1 MQPTYS
7 VLCTILFM
15 AVSNLSFS
23 QPNHQEP
30 MQGVPPSRESQVTMA
45 NYRDYPASRWAFRN
59 AGAPMHMVMIPRG
72 GNIRQFAAASRPELA
87 EFKIVDPQGE
97 AKGFDQ
103 LFKANYANG
112 LVIAQGQKVLH
123 ESYFGDFSEH
133 DAHIWFSM
141 SKSLA
146 STAFGLLVDQGLVDL
161 QASPA
166 KYIPEL
172 VGSGFERVSIQQVLD
187 HGTSID
193 FHETYTN
200 VDSDFARYY
209 APALNMGWMPG
220 AADVQPDN
228 AEIYGVHDFL
238 GRFIKPDPDRV
249 PGDNF
254 DYNSANADVLGWLIA
269 RLSGQP
275 FQDYIE
281 DNIWSKI
288 GAEHDAYILVD
299 RAYMPAVTGGMNSTA
314 RDALRFGMMVRDRGE
329 YNGQRII
336 PASWID
342 ATLDVS
348 DRLLANMQANTKY
361 QNESWSAYHNMW
373 WILDAD
379 RWGVLR
385 CGYSWPGYLYQSQ
398 GGYCDGLVF
407 QSAGGCVAEEPK
419 FSRQVAGCAPACG
432 VPCPL
437 VSGAGSIKLRQL

>member
-329 YNGQRII
+329 YNGQQII

-373 WILDAD
+373 WILDAAAGEYCAVGIHGQVIYINRRAD
-379 RWGVLR
+379 TVMVWF
-385 CGYSWPGYLYQSQ
+385 SSQPGAASPRNPN
-398 GGYCDGLVF
+398 F
-407 QSAGGCVAEEPK
+407 RA
-419 FSRQVAGCAPACG
+419 
-432 VPCPL
+432 
-437 VSGAGSIKLRQL
+437 KLQAARQLAVSLVP

>member
-238 GRFIKPDPDRV
+238 GQFIKPDPDRV

-329 YNGQRII
+329 YNGQQII

-373 WILDAD
+373 WILDAAAGEYCAVGIHGQVIYINRRAD
-379 RWGVLR
+379 TVMVWF
-385 CGYSWPGYLYQSQ
+385 SSQPGAASPRNPN
-398 GGYCDGLVF
+398 F
-407 QSAGGCVAEEPK
+407 RA
-419 FSRQVAGCAPACG
+419 
-432 VPCPL
+432 
-437 VSGAGSIKLRQL
+437 KLQAARQLAVSLIP

>member
-1 MQPTYS
+1 MQPICS

-23 QPNHQEP
+23 LPNHQEP

-45 NYRDYPASRWAFRN
+45 NYRDYPTSRWAFRN
-59 AGAPMHMVMIPRG
+59 AGAPMHAVMIPRG
-72 GNIRQFAAASRPELA
+72 GNIRQFAAASRPEMA
-87 EFKIVDPQGE
+87 EFKVVDHQGE

-103 LFKANYANG
+103 LFKDNYADG

-123 ESYFGDFSEH
+123 ERYFSDFSEH

-314 RDALRFGMMVRDRGE
+314 RDAMRFGMMVRDRGE

-373 WILDAD
+373 WILDAAAGEYCAVGIHGQVIYINRRAD
-379 RWGVLR
+379 TVMVWF
-385 CGYSWPGYLYQSQ
+385 SSQPGAASPRNPN
-398 GGYCDGLVF
+398 F
-407 QSAGGCVAEEPK
+407 RA
-419 FSRQVAGCAPACG
+419 
-432 VPCPL
+432 
-437 VSGAGSIKLRQL
+437 KLQAARQLAVSLSQ

>member
-103 LFKANYANG
+103 LFKDNYADG

-200 VDSDFARYY
+200 LDSDFARYY

-373 WILDAD
+373 WILDAAAGEYCAVGIHGQVIYINRRAD
-379 RWGVLR
+379 TVMVWF
-385 CGYSWPGYLYQSQ
+385 SSQPGAASPRNPN
-398 GGYCDGLVF
+398 F
-407 QSAGGCVAEEPK
+407 RA
-419 FSRQVAGCAPACG
+419 
-432 VPCPL
+432 
-437 VSGAGSIKLRQL
+437 KLQAARQLAVSLIP

>member
-1 MQPTYS
+1 MQPICS

-59 AGAPMHMVMIPRG
+59 AGAPMHAVMIPRG
-72 GNIRQFAAASRPELA
+72 GNIGQFAAASRPELA
-87 EFKIVDPQGE
+87 EFKVVDPQGE

-103 LFKANYANG
+103 LFKDNYADG

-123 ESYFGDFSEH
+123 ERYFGDFSEH

-314 RDALRFGMMVRDRGE
+314 RDAMRFGMMVRDRGE

-373 WILDAD
+373 WILDAAAGEYCAVGIHGQVIYINRRAD
-379 RWGVLR
+379 TVMVWF
-385 CGYSWPGYLYQSQ
+385 SSQPGAASPRNPN
-398 GGYCDGLVF
+398 F
-407 QSAGGCVAEEPK
+407 RA
-419 FSRQVAGCAPACG
+419 
-432 VPCPL
+432 
-437 VSGAGSIKLRQL
+437 KLQAARQLAVSLSQ

>member
-373 WILDAD
+373 WILDAAAGEYCAVGIHGQVIYINRRAD
-379 RWGVLR
+379 TVMVWF
-385 CGYSWPGYLYQSQ
+385 SSQPGAASPRNPN
-398 GGYCDGLVF
+398 F
-407 QSAGGCVAEEPK
+407 RA
-419 FSRQVAGCAPACG
+419 
-432 VPCPL
+432 
-437 VSGAGSIKLRQL
+437 KLQAARQLAVSLSQ

>member
-1 MQPTYS
+1 
-7 VLCTILFM
+7 
-15 AVSNLSFS
+15 
-23 QPNHQEP
+23 
-30 MQGVPPSRESQVTMA
+30 MA

-59 AGAPMHMVMIPRG
+59 AGAPMHTVMIPRG

-87 EFKIVDPQGE
+87 EFKVVDPQGE

-103 LFKANYANG
+103 LFKDNYADG

-123 ESYFGDFSEH
+123 ERYFGDFSEH

-329 YNGQRII
+329 YNGQRDY
-336 PASWID
+336 SSV
-342 ATLDVS
+342 LD
-348 DRLLANMQANTKY
+348 
-361 QNESWSAYHNMW
+361 
-373 WILDAD
+373 
-379 RWGVLR
+379 
-385 CGYSWPGYLYQSQ
+385 
-398 GGYCDGLVF
+398 
-407 QSAGGCVAEEPK
+407 
-419 FSRQVAGCAPACG
+419 
-432 VPCPL
+432 
-437 VSGAGSIKLRQL
+437 

>member
-1 MQPTYS
+1 MQPTCS
-7 VLCTILFM
+7 LLGTILFM

-23 QPNHQEP
+23 QPTHQEP

-59 AGAPMHMVMIPRG
+59 TGAPMHAVMIPRG
-72 GNIRQFAAASRPELA
+72 GHIRQFAAADRPELA
-87 EFKIVDPQGE
+87 EFKVADLQGK
-97 AKGFDQ
+97 AKAFDQ
-103 LFKANYANG
+103 IFKDNYADG
-112 LVIAQGQKVLH
+112 LVIAQGQKLLH

-200 VDSDFARYY
+200 LDSDFARYY

-348 DRLLANMQANTKY
+348 DRLLANMQTNTKY

-373 WILDAD
+373 WILDAAAGEYCAVGIHGQVIYINRRAD
-379 RWGVLR
+379 TVMVWF
-385 CGYSWPGYLYQSQ
+385 SSQPGAASP
-398 GGYCDGLVF
+398 GNANF
-407 QSAGGCVAEEPK
+407 RA
-419 FSRQVAGCAPACG
+419 
-432 VPCPL
+432 
-437 VSGAGSIKLRQL
+437 KLQAARQLAVSLSQ

>member
-1 MQPTYS
+1 MQPSYS
-7 VLCTILFM
+7 VLGALLLM
-15 AVSNLSFS
+15 AASNLSFS
-23 QPNHQEP
+23 QHNDQEP
-30 MQGVPPSRESQVTMA
+30 MQGVPPTRESQVTMA

-59 AGAPMHMVMIPRG
+59 AGAPMHSVMIPRA
-72 GNIRQFAAASRPELA
+72 GNISQFAKPSRPELG
-87 EFKIVDPQGE
+87 EFKVADLQGKD
-97 AKGFDQ
+97 KGFDQ
-103 LFKANYANG
+103 LFKDNYADG
-112 LVIAQGQKVLH
+112 LVIVQGQKMLH
-123 ESYFGDFSEH
+123 ERYFGDFSEH

-146 STAFGLLVDQGLVDL
+146 STAFGLLVDQGLVNL

-187 HGTSID
+187 HATSID
-193 FHETYTN
+193 FHETYTDL
-200 VDSDFARYY
+200 DSDFARYY
-209 APALNMGWMPG
+209 APALNMGWLPG

-228 AEIYGVHDFL
+228 TEIYGVHDFL

-288 GAEHDAYILVD
+288 GAEHDAYMLVD
-299 RAYMPAVTGGMNSTA
+299 RAYMPAVTGGMNSTT
-314 RDALRFGMMVRDRGE
+314 RDAVRFGMMVRDQGE
-329 YNGQRII
+329 YNGQQII

-342 ATLDVS
+342 STLDVS
-348 DRLLANMQANTKY
+348 DQLLANMKANSRY

-373 WILDAD
+373 WILDATAGEYCAVGIHGQVIYINRRAD
-379 RWGVLR
+379 TVMVWF
-385 CGYSWPGYLYQSQ
+385 SSQPGAAAPGNANFRAKLQAARKLAVSLSQ
-398 GGYCDGLVF
+398 
-407 QSAGGCVAEEPK
+407 
-419 FSRQVAGCAPACG
+419 
-432 VPCPL
+432 
-437 VSGAGSIKLRQL
+437 

>member
-1 MQPTYS
+1 MQPICS

-59 AGAPMHMVMIPRG
+59 AGAPMHMVMIPRR

-87 EFKIVDPQGE
+87 EFKVVDPQGE

-103 LFKANYANG
+103 LFKDNYADG

-123 ESYFGDFSEH
+123 ERYFGDFSEH

-314 RDALRFGMMVRDRGE
+314 RDAMRFGMMVRDRGE

-373 WILDAD
+373 WILDAAAGEYCAVGIHGQVIYINRRAD
-379 RWGVLR
+379 TVMVWF
-385 CGYSWPGYLYQSQ
+385 SSQPGAASPRNPN
-398 GGYCDGLVF
+398 F
-407 QSAGGCVAEEPK
+407 RA
-419 FSRQVAGCAPACG
+419 
-432 VPCPL
+432 
-437 VSGAGSIKLRQL
+437 KLQAARQLAVSLSQ

>member
-1 MQPTYS
+1 MQPTCS
-7 VLCTILFM
+7 LLGAILLM

-23 QPNHQEP
+23 QPTHQEP

-59 AGAPMHMVMIPRG
+59 TGAPMHMVMIPRG
-72 GNIRQFAAASRPELA
+72 GNIRQFAKPGRPELA
-87 EFKIVDPQGE
+87 EFKVVDLQGKS
-97 AKGFDQ
+97 KGLDQ
-103 LFKANYANG
+103 IFNDNYADG

-200 VDSDFARYY
+200 LDSDFARYY

-238 GRFIKPDPDRV
+238 GRFIKPDPNRV

-314 RDALRFGMMVRDRGE
+314 RDAVRFGMMVRDRGE
-329 YNGQRII
+329 YNGQQII

-348 DRLLANMQANTKY
+348 DRLLANMKANVKY

-373 WILDAD
+373 WILDAAAGEYCAVGIHGQVIYINRRAD
-379 RWGVLR
+379 TVMVWF
-385 CGYSWPGYLYQSQ
+385 SSQPGAASPRNPN
-398 GGYCDGLVF
+398 F
-407 QSAGGCVAEEPK
+407 RA
-419 FSRQVAGCAPACG
+419 
-432 VPCPL
+432 
-437 VSGAGSIKLRQL
+437 KLQAARQLAVSLSQ

>member
-7 VLCTILFM
+7 VLGAIFLM
-15 AVSNLSFS
+15 AASNLSFP

-59 AGAPMHMVMIPRG
+59 AGAPMHAVMIPRG

-87 EFKIVDPQGE
+87 EFKVVDPQGE

-103 LFKANYANG
+103 LFKANYADG

-314 RDALRFGMMVRDRGE
+314 RDAMRFGMMVRDRGE

-373 WILDAD
+373 WILDAAAGEYCAVGIHGQVIYINRRAD
-379 RWGVLR
+379 TVMVWF
-385 CGYSWPGYLYQSQ
+385 SSQPGAASPRNPN
-398 GGYCDGLVF
+398 F
-407 QSAGGCVAEEPK
+407 RA
-419 FSRQVAGCAPACG
+419 
-432 VPCPL
+432 
-437 VSGAGSIKLRQL
+437 KLQAARQLAVSLIP

>member
-373 WILDAD
+373 WILDAAAGEYCAVGIHGQVIYINRRAD
-379 RWGVLR
+379 TVMVWF
-385 CGYSWPGYLYQSQ
+385 SSQPGAASP
-398 GGYCDGLVF
+398 GNPNF
-407 QSAGGCVAEEPK
+407 RA
-419 FSRQVAGCAPACG
+419 
-432 VPCPL
+432 
-437 VSGAGSIKLRQL
+437 KLQAARQLAVSLSQ